1 VHAREAAADGIAKL
15 DGVAAR
21 AESAG
26 NAAPVRVRALSGEQ
40 LDLALGRS
48 NVVHA
53 ALLAHPA
60 SRGFLVRW
68 LRLVRWRT
76 GSSGDS
82 TGNSSK
88 LENE

>member
-1 VHAREAAADGIAKL
+1 
-15 DGVAAR
+15 
-21 AESAG
+21 
-26 NAAPVRVRALSGEQ
+26 
-40 LDLALGRS
+40 
-48 NVVHA
+48 VVHA